1 VGSAIAHFIASV
13 LDRAAMVEIVDT
25 LSQSAEFK
33 PGDHVKTLRG
43 STRGV
48 ILRVQSDG
56 RVVWR
61 PDGSHSELIALPEG
75 LLPA

>member
-1 VGSAIAHFIASV
+1 MSAIAHFIAGV
-13 LDRAAMVEIVDT
+13 LDRVAMVEIVDT

-33 PGDHVKTLRG
+33 PGDRVKTLRG

-61 PDGSHSELIALPEG
+61 PDGSHAELIALPEG